1 MRERSRFNSMGSRF
15 TDKFLLA
22 VIVLLCTPGFASVSN
37 AAAQSL
43 SDPVS
48 ELLRQQLEPWQTPPP
63 ETAPVAPP
71 DFVGPPAPANLTEA
85 PADNLTSPPQ
95 ASPVVAPAESP
106 PVTATRALPKL
117 TVGKELL
124 RATAML
130 LRFYEG
136 RSYRPAWSDDTGP
149 LPCADA
155 LLRTIQTEAEREGL
169 HLEDYRLAT
178 LTSLMQD
185 VRQQLG
191 EAETPPDPRPLADLD
206 LLLTDTFLTYGAR
219 VSVGK
224 AKLDRM
230 DAAWFAKRQKADL
243 VQVLETAV
251 DTDHVADM
259 LETLP
264 PQHPGYARLREVL
277 ARYRDLVA
285 HGGWPLVPAGPKLQ
299 TEDRDERVVLLR
311 ARLRVTGELVVKPR
325 NESRRGASARTQK
338 APDRSEGDKELFD
351 ATVAQAVRRFQRRHG
366 LSADGVVGD
375 GTLAALNVSAE
386 DRVQQIAVNMDRW
399 RVLPADLGPRH
410 IDVNIPN
417 FSLEVMENE
426 QPVIHMKVVVGK
438 MLERRNTP
446 TFSADMTA
454 LVLNPYWYVPKSI
467 AEEELFPLSRKDPQ
481 YLAKHNFT
489 VRRVPV
495 VDKRTA
501 DPNATDGLTTAAKT
515 YQYLLR
521 QKPGPTNSLGQLKF
535 MLPNAHGVYLHD
547 TPAKEL
553 FHKTVRTFSHGC
565 IRIEKPVD
573 LAEYVLRGSSEW
585 TREAILSAI
594 ARQKQQTIWLPE
606 PIPVYIQYWTAWVDP
621 EGTVQFR
628 NDIYGYDQVPGTH
641 LPIPEPKILRAK
653 TEPETQPAVQPEP
666 PQITQPDHQPAPL
679 PEVRPTL

>member
-1 MRERSRFNSMGSRF
+1 LQ
-15 TDKFLLA
+15 K
-22 VIVLLCTPGFASVSN
+22 
-37 AAAQSL
+37 
-43 SDPVS
+43 
-48 ELLRQQLEPWQTPPP
+48 
-63 ETAPVAPP
+63 
-71 DFVGPPAPANLTEA
+71 
-85 PADNLTSPPQ
+85 
-95 ASPVVAPAESP
+95 
-106 PVTATRALPKL
+106 
-117 TVGKELL
+117 
-124 RATAML
+124 
-130 LRFYEG
+130 
-136 RSYRPAWSDDTGP
+136 
-149 LPCADA
+149 
-155 LLRTIQTEAEREGL
+155 
-169 HLEDYRLAT
+169 
-178 LTSLMQD
+178 

-191 EAETPPDPRPLADLD
+191 EELPFDPRALADLD

-219 VSVGK
+219 ASVGK

-230 DAAWFAKRQKADL
+230 DVAWFAKRQKADL
-243 VQVLETAV
+243 VELLETAV
-251 DTDHVADM
+251 ESDRVADI
-259 LETLP
+259 LVTLP
-264 PQHPGYARLREVL
+264 PQHPGYARLRETL
-277 ARYRDLVA
+277 ARYRGIVA
-285 HGGWPLVPAGPKLQ
+285 HGGWPPVPAGPKLQ
-299 TEDRDERVVLLR
+299 IEDRDERVVMLR
-311 ARLRVTGELVVKPR
+311 ARLRVTGELVLKPR
-325 NESRRGASARTQK
+325 NEGNRRGAPSKTKR
-338 APDRSEGDKELFD
+338 APDSGESDTELLD

-366 LSADGVVGD
+366 LSPDGVVGD

-399 RVLPADLGPRH
+399 RALPADLGPRH

-417 FSLEVMENE
+417 FSLEVVENE
-426 QPVIHMKVVVGK
+426 QPGLRMKVVVGK
-438 MLERRNTP
+438 MMDRRNTP
-446 TFSADMTA
+446 TFSADMTS

-495 VDKRTA
+495 VDKRTS
-501 DPNATDGLTTAAKT
+501 DPNATDGMTIAAKT

-553 FHKTVRTFSHGC
+553 FNKTVRTFSHGC

-585 TREAILSAI
+585 TRDAILLAI
-594 ARQKQQTIWLPE
+594 ERQKQQTIWLPE
-606 PIPVYIQYWTAWVDP
+606 PLPVYIQYWTAWVDQ

-653 TEPETQPAVQPEP
+653 TEPGTQPTVQPEP

-679 PEVRPTL
+679 PEVRPML